1 MVDQRNT
8 SSLIFEQPVGQQQT
22 SQQDTA
28 FLQTAYSSGLK
39 EILAGKIAIAN
50 SEDPAV
56 KQFGRWMA
64 SNHHALGVTL
74 KKYADELGVTLQE
87 TLPQDAQTEI
97 NQLVQLR
104 GDQFDQAYTT
114 DQATDH
120 QAAITLFEQQVS
132 SGQNE
137 ALVALAE
144 QALPLLRAHLEQATA
159 ISEEGAGGGTDPGTT
174 PPTDDGSG
182 DNDGSD
188 DGTGAG
194 TGGSGTGTP
203 GTGSGGTGT
212 GDDTGGTAG
221 TGTAGGGTVTGAGSG
236 GGTTGSGTGTDTT
249 GSGTGTGGTTG
260 TTGTTGS
267 TASGS
272 GTGAVLAAQTLPPST
287 GSDDDDTNN
296 GTGTDNG
303 DNGVANDGSG
313 GGSGDDTD
321 GGSDDGSNGG
331 SSSDDTDNGS
341 TGGSD
346 DNETGG
352 DDTPF
357 SQQDLDFIRQA
368 ALAGLE
374 EIADAE
380 NALEISDDLEIDGYA
395 RWMVSDH
402 TAVSETLRQIA
413 AQEEVELPTELD
425 EARQAEVDD
434 QASLENADF
443 YKAYVTDQIGD
454 HLQTM
459 MLFVKQA
466 ETGSDPLLRAFA
478 ENALPILSEHL
489 AEAVSL
495 AATQDGFSFG
505 GEFNSLE
512 DLIIAINGSSSGG
525 DDSNGS
531 GSDDGSG
538 GSSGAG
544 SSGSGGSGGVNGDLV
559 GTVPGSSSGAT
570 GDDSST
576 SGTSGGMMPQEMT
589 SSMVRLWDAS

>member
-182 DNDGSD
+182 DNDGSG

-287 GSDDDDTNN
+287 GSDDDDT
-296 GTGTDNG
+296 DN
-303 DNGVANDGSG
+303 D
-313 GGSGDDTD
+313 
-321 GGSDDGSNGG
+321 
-331 SSSDDTDNGS
+331 S

-346 DNETGG
+346 DNGNGG

-368 ALAGLE
+368 ALGGLE

-395 RWMVSDH
+395 RWMISDH

-570 GDDSST
+570 GDDSSA